1 MLIIRQYQYQSNM
14 LLFIYFCKIILCMT
28 KIQDYLMAEH
38 KVSQSKAGL
47 LASVVGGLFAAVPSH
62 PFDVVKTCMQQ
73 DIKQQKY
80 TTFSNTVQILYK
92 EV

>member
-1 MLIIRQYQYQSNM
+1 MIITNIVLSWQ
-14 LLFIYFCKIILCMT
+14 
-28 KIQDYLMAEH
+28 IQDHLMAEH
-38 KVSQSKAGL
+38 QVSQSKAGL

-73 DIKQQKY
+73 DIKQDKY
-80 TTFSNTVQILYK
+80 TTFSRTVQILYK